1 MPFDAEHRFAA
12 ALAAGLAAAAV
23 LGACDGGPGPDR
35 AAPGTA
41 APTTATTVAT
51 DVHLAA
57 RPYGY
62 DLRTETFV
70 DPGRPARRADGTVVA
85 PERTLVTDVYVPR
98 GEGPFPVIAFA
109 HGLVGHPRKFRT
121 QLLAR
126 WAEAGYVV
134 AAPAF
139 PLTNDEAPAVDA
151 GGYADQPA
159 DLVFVLDRVLATV
172 PEADP
177 GRVGVA
183 GFSLGTSTALAVGF
197 NTCCRDPRV
206 DAVGAFSTLRPPFD
220 GEYEFSGRPLLLVHG
235 TGDPALPYA
244 GTAELFAL
252 AAPPKFL
259 FGLDDATHAPPFEDA
274 PSPHDEL
281 VASLTV
287 EFWDAYLLGDPGAR
301 ERLART
307 RPGGGLARVEVAP

>member
-1 MPFDAEHRFAA
+1 MTPRAV
-12 ALAAGLAAAAV
+12 LAAGLVVAAAGLV
-23 LGACDGGPGPDR
+23 ACDGGSGADR
-35 AAPGTA
+35 GAPGTA
-41 APTTATTVAT
+41 APTTPTTAGAGA
-51 DVHLAA
+51 HLAA
-57 RPYGY
+57 RPYRY
-62 DLRTETFV
+62 ELRTETFV

-109 HGLVGHPRKFRT
+109 HGLAGHPRKFRA

-139 PLTNDEAPAVDA
+139 PLTNDEAPTVDA
-151 GGYADQPA
+151 GAYADQPA

-172 PEADP
+172 PQADA

-235 TGDPALPYA
+235 TGDPALPYS
-244 GTAELFAL
+244 GTAELYAL

-281 VASLTV
+281 VGALTV
-287 EFWDAYLLGDPGAR
+287 EFWDAYLLGDAGAR

-307 RPGGGLARVEVAP
+307 RPGGGLARVEVTP